1 MQYNFTIRKKD
12 KGYQIIVSYKDGIKW
27 RQKSKQ
33 GFATQREAKLYGQ
46 IIIDELKKTVT
57 NPLDDSLKN
66 ITFIELC
73 ELYMREKTS
82 ISENKKLV
90 YSLTLNLP
98 IVQRICTS
106 PS

>member
-27 RQKSKQ
+27 KQKSKQ
-33 GFATQREAKLYGQ
+33 GFSTQREAKLYGQ
-46 IIIDELKKTVT
+46 KIIDELRKTVT

-73 ELYMREKTS
+73 ELYMRGKDWYIRKYKIS
-82 ISENKKLV
+82 ISI
-90 YSLTLNLP
+90 YH
-98 IVQRICTS
+98 
-106 PS
+106 